1 MKYNSKGEQL
11 FRVYFPQD
19 DRTVRNL
26 TLAEADDVIESEYP
40 QRYRNDKMHG
50 FREDYPEGLSP
61 EECYPEP
68 NCWEFY
74 TEGCVLFAT
83 VDPMP
88 Y

>member
-1 MKYNSKGEQL
+1 MTHNKNGEQL
-11 FRVYFPQD
+11 FYVYFPQD

-40 QRYRNDKMHG
+40 QRSRNGEMLG
-50 FREDYPEGLSP
+50 FRQDYPEGLSP
-61 EECYPEP
+61 EECHPEP